1 MRLCAVNGVRGM
13 SGELW
18 GSDTD
23 VFCEARGLEEVT
35 DVWNTLSEASAV
47 PLNVSIPHY
56 QEYLAKLAEHA
67 TTLCLVRD
75 GALVGAASYYA
86 NDFRTHRAFLSQFAV
101 ASSFKRQGFGRRILE
116 EVCAR
121 ARACGM
127 ESMGLEVAHD
137 NAAAR
142 ALYGKCGFVFERETG
157 HGSSLMVKDLTAKD
171 PSYRESYWR

>member
-1 MRLCAVNGVRGM
+1 MVNGVHGM
-13 SGELW
+13 SSELW
-18 GSDTD
+18 DGGADG
-23 VFCEARGLEEVT
+23 FFEARGFEEVSA
-35 DVWNTLSEASAV
+35 VWDTLSEASAV
-47 PLNVSIPHY
+47 PLSVSIPRY
-56 QEYLAKLAEHA
+56 REYLAKLGEHA
-67 TTLCLVRD
+67 TTLCLVR
-75 GALVGAASYYA
+75 GGSLVGAASYYA
-86 NDFRTHRAFLSQFAV
+86 NDLDARRAFLSQFAV
-101 ASSFKRQGFGRRILE
+101 ASRFKRQGYGVRILE
-116 EVCAR
+116 EACAR